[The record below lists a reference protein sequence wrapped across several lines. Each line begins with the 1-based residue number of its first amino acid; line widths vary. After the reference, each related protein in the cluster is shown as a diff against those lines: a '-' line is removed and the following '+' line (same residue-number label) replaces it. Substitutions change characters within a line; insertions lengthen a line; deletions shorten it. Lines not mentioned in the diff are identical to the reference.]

1 MLRIVLIRAG
11 ETDFDEQGRIKGTL
25 DVPLN
30 ERGANEIREEVP
42 AFAELAIETL
52 YASPCQS
59 AQQTAEVIGRELGLK
74 VREVEKL
81 HNVDHGLWHGML
93 IEEVKQR
100 QPKVYRQCQ
109 DRPETVCPPQGE
121 PLAAAQQRVG
131 EALEKIVRKH
141 RTGTVAIVV
150 PEPLC
155 AMAKAWLER
164 TEVGDLWKA
173 ECECGGWHVI
183 TVGAKAVLESP

>member
-11 ETDFDEQGRIKGTL
+11 ETDFDDQGRIKGTL

-30 ERGANEIREEVP
+30 ARGETEVRQEIS
-42 AFAELAIETL
+42 ALAALSIKTL

-59 AQQTAEVIGRELGLK
+59 AQQTADVIGRELGLK
-74 VREVEKL
+74 VRSVDRL

-100 QPKVYRQCQ
+100 QPKVYRQWQ
-109 DRPETVCPPQGE
+109 EHPETVCPPQGE
-121 PLAAAQQRVG
+121 PLAIARQRVA

-141 RTGTVAIVV
+141 RSGTVAIVV

-155 AMAKAWLER
+155 ALVKAWLER

-173 ECECGGWHVI
+173 ECECGGWHLI
-183 TVGAKAVLESP
+183 TVGEKAMLESP